1 MLNLKFNKHPDNV
14 VNKNKISQRPVIF
27 LLLGAAAIS
36 LAPIFV
42 RLSELGP
49 SATAFYRVFFALP
62 VFLLWVY
69 YDNKSDNVHRQPSSL
84 KDYLRL
90 AIAGIFFAADLS
102 FWHWSIKLTSIA
114 NATLLANF
122 APIFIT
128 LSSFFLFGE
137 RFSRVFLV
145 GMILSMLGVVLLLGD
160 SFIFHTEHLVGD
172 AFGLVAAVFYAAYL
186 LSVSRLRADFSTV
199 TVIMWSGFVT
209 CLCMVSITLI
219 SKESFIAPTLYGWA
233 VLVGLALISHAGGQ
247 SFIAFS
253 LAHLPA
259 AFGSVGLL
267 LQPALAAII
276 AWVIFGESL
285 SLIQGGGGLIIILGI
300 YFARR
305 GSN

>member
-1 MLNLKFNKHPDNV
+1 MQNFKKS
-14 VNKNKISQRPVIF
+14 KITARSIAADGLSQRAVVF

-42 RLSELGP
+42 RLSEVGP
-49 SATAFYRVFFALP
+49 SATAFYRVLFAVP
-62 VFLLWVY
+62 VFILWMIFDKKH
-69 YDNKSDNVHRQPSSL
+69 DNIHRQPNSL
-84 KDYLRL
+84 KDYARL
-90 AIAGIFFAADLS
+90 GLAGIFFAGDLS

-114 NATLLANF
+114 NAILLANF

-128 LSSFFLFGE
+128 LGSFFLFGE
-137 RFSRVFLV
+137 RFSRVFLG
-145 GMILSMLGVVLLLGD
+145 GMMLSMLGVIFLLGD
-160 SFIFHTEHLVGD
+160 SFIFHIEHLVGD

-209 CLCMVSITLI
+209 CLCMVPITLI

-247 SFIAFS
+247 SCIAFS

-267 LQPALAAII
+267 LQPALDAII
-276 AWVIFGESL
+276 AWVIVGESP
-285 SLIQGGGGLIIILGI
+285 SLVQGGGGLIIILGI